1 LGAEE
6 LTRAAAGAVME
17 LESPF
22 STRDHTAARLTAAS
36 ALATLAIG
44 LGVLVGWATDSDAM
58 RRFFAEGLH
67 MLPNPAVG
75 FIAAGTSLLLQFR
88 PGLASG
94 IRWRIARAL
103 ALFVLLLG
111 ALTLYERAFDR
122 SLGIDELLFSDEL
135 RQFPYRPYGRMAT
148 NSSIAFVLAG
158 AALFLIDGA
167 TARVRGLAHVFGT
180 IGLAIATLALVGH
193 LYGAH
198 ALYSMDAFAGM
209 ATATGIAFFAL
220 HTGILCARPQSSWVG
235 RLLARGGGGMLARR
249 ILLAITLV
257 PLFLGWA
264 YVQARVSSMVSRE
277 VGMAIIVVVMMG
289 IQLTVVIR
297 AARAVQAGEKVQA
310 IALDKEAAA
319 RGEAERANRAKN
331 DFLAVMSHELRTPL
345 NAIIGYSALMRDGIP
360 DPATKGQRHQLDRIG
375 ASAKHLLALI
385 DEVLTLSRLELG
397 EERITPTPISVSSLL
412 EEVSGMMELEARRKG
427 LELALRLPPSDV
439 SMVTDAG
446 KLRQALL
453 NLVGNALK
461 FTDRGGVTVRAIAE
475 GESDEIVFT
484 VRDTGLGIAP
494 EHLPRVFD
502 AFWQVDQAATR
513 RAGGTG
519 LGLHVTRRLVRLLGG
534 DVLAESTLGEGS
546 IFTIRLPRIWW
557 NISDEHVVALAVA
570 GDGAGPARAET
581 VVVKRSSGP
590 VTRA

>member
-1 LGAEE
+1 MPQLVPE
-6 LTRAAAGAVME
+6 LDTP
-17 LESPF
+17 SP
-22 STRDHTAARLTAAS
+22 SRDLTAARLTAAAAS
-36 ALATLAIG
+36 MTLVVG
-44 LGVLVGWATDSDAM
+44 LCVLGGWMADVDAM
-58 RRFFAEGLH
+58 RRFFSNGLH
-67 MLPNPAVG
+67 MLPNAAVG
-75 FIAAGTSLLLQFR
+75 FVAGGLSLLLQYR
-88 PGLASG
+88 SGLDAG
-94 IRWRIARAL
+94 PRWTIARTL
-103 ALFVLLLG
+103 ALVVLLLG
-111 ALTLYERAFDR
+111 ALTLFERVFDR
-122 SLGIDELLFSDEL
+122 SVGIDELLFPDAL
-135 RQFPYRPYGRMAT
+135 RRFPYRPYGRMAT
-148 NSSIAFVLAG
+148 NSTIAFILAG
-158 AALFLIDGA
+158 AALFLLDGQ
-167 TARVRGLAHVFGT
+167 TQRVRRVATLFATTGLT
-180 IGLAIATLALVGH
+180 IATLALVGH
-193 LYGAH
+193 LYEAPS
-198 ALYSMDAFAGM
+198 LYSMDAYAGM
-209 ATATGIAFFAL
+209 ATATAIAFFSL
-220 HTGILCARPQSSWVG
+220 HAGILCARPATSWVG
-235 RLLARGGGGMLARR
+235 RLLSRGGGGMLARR

-264 YVQARVSSMVSRE
+264 YIQGSFSSTLSRE

-289 IQLTVVIR
+289 IQLTVVLR

-319 RGEAERANRAKN
+319 RAEAERANRAKN

-397 EERITPTPISVSSLL
+397 EERITPTQCSVSSLV

-427 LELALRLPPSDV
+427 LDLTLRLPASDV
-439 SMVTDAG
+439 TIVTDAG

-461 FTDRGGVTVRAIAE
+461 FTDRGSVTLLATADGD
-475 GESDEIVFT
+475 GEEIVFS
-484 VRDTGLGIAP
+484 VEDTGLGIAP

-534 DVLAESTLGEGS
+534 DVLVESKLGAGS
-546 IFTIRLPRIWW
+546 TFTIRLPRIWW
-557 NISDEHVVALAVA
+557 NVPDEHLMQLATTGTSRGEPVAA
-570 GDGAGPARAET
+570 
-581 VVVKRSSGP
+581 RSSGA
-590 VTRA
+590 VQRL

>member
-1 LGAEE
+1 VIE
-6 LTRAAAGAVME
+6 V
-17 LESPF
+17 ESP
-22 STRDHTAARLTAAS
+22 SATRDRTAARLTTAS
-36 ALATLAIG
+36 ALATLVIG
-44 LGVLVGWATDSDAM
+44 LCVLIGWATGIDSM
-58 RRFFAEGLH
+58 RRFFADGLH

-75 FIAAGTSLLLQFR
+75 FIAAAISLLLQYR

-94 IRWRIARAL
+94 LRWRIARGL
-103 ALFVLLLG
+103 ALFVMMLG
-111 ALTLYERAFDR
+111 AFTLFERVFDHG
-122 SLGIDELLFSDEL
+122 LGIDELLFRDAL
-135 RQFPYRPYGRMAT
+135 RGFPYRPYGRMAT
-148 NSSIAFVLAG
+148 NSTIAFVLAG
-158 AALFLIDGA
+158 AALFLLDGA
-167 TARVRGLAHVFGT
+167 TERVRRIAHVFGT

-193 LYGAH
+193 LYDAH
-198 ALYSMDAFAGM
+198 ALYSMDDFAGM
-209 ATATGIAFFAL
+209 ATSTALAFFAV
-220 HTGILCARPQSSWVG
+220 HTGILCARPQTSWVG

-257 PLFLGWA
+257 PVVLGWA
-264 YVQARVSSMVSRE
+264 YVQARVASIVSRE

-289 IQLTVVIR
+289 IQLTVVLR
-297 AARAVQAGEKVQA
+297 AARAVQAGEKVQT
-310 IALDKEAAA
+310 IALEKEAAA

-397 EERITPTPISVSSLL
+397 EERITPTSISVSSLV
-412 EEVSGMMELEARRKG
+412 EEVSAMMELEARRKG
-427 LELALRLPPSDV
+427 LELGLTLPAADV
-439 SMVTDAG
+439 TIVTDAG

-453 NLVGNALK
+453 NLVGNAIK
-461 FTDRGGVTVRAIAE
+461 FTDRGGVTVRASAEHE
-475 GESDEIVFT
+475 GEEIVFA
-484 VRDTGLGIAP
+484 VADTGLGIAP

-534 DVLAESTLGEGS
+534 DVLVESTLGEGS
-546 IFTIRLPRIWW
+546 TFTIRLPRIWW
-557 NISDEHVVALAVA
+557 NISDEHVVALAAA
-570 GDGAGPARAET
+570 GDGTALAEA
-581 VVVKRSSGP
+581 VAAKRSSGA
-590 VTRA
+590 TRASSAP